1 MENIWRKQL
10 LSSATDTL
18 THYSG
23 SSQGII
29 SLEVLEAV
37 AKMRYALLVVAEL
50 LQLQVNE
57 QGAAFKGHTQ
67 NLYGL
72 AASALLEEAR

>member
-10 LSSATDTL
+10 LSSATTTL
-18 THYSG
+18 TYFSG
-23 SSQGII
+23 SSRGII

-50 LQLQVNE
+50 LRLQVNE
-57 QGAAFKGHTQ
+57 QGAAFKGHTH
-67 NLYGL
+67 NLYGR
-72 AASALLEEAR
+72 AASALLEAR